1 PRIARAGA
9 RGPRGTC
16 TWRRDQ
22 HEEAAFP
29 PARADGRDQ
38 GERAAHPAVDR
49 ARGRR
54 HSRGEGRVPR
64 LRAAV
69 RAACSQGG
77 SEGEPRPRRARQVE
91 AAARVRRRRAGAAL
105 PRHQQRPR
113 SLLGHAQAVRRA
125 DDDAEAGQLQ
135 DDQRRAVRALPEGR
149 PQGPAD
155 PADPGHLRQR
165 PLGQLPERR
174 LGAVQV
180 RLPRHHVGDRR
191 RGRPRAVLPG
201 LERAAPD
208 ARLGPLGHRTG
219 GRPRRRQHPRGR
231 EERPAAVLR
240 EPARVRRRPPRELR
254 GLQAASD
261 LGHRAGRL
269 AAQEPASRLGAAG
282 DGRAVRRLRSAGLE
296 LGRRGPVP
304 ARLAALALPGAAP
317 AGPAGVLDRRH
328 AGGRPLPGHLP
339 HQRGTALQVAAPR
352 TVLLRLDGAREAP
365 ARGGCAEAV
374 PRQARAAA
382 RAVRGPLA
390 QDPFLQELPQHGG
403 DRPSRL
409 EREAGGASDV
419 CGTGGKRLMCGI
431 TGYVGSRPAEELL
444 LAGLERLE
452 YRGYDS
458 AGIALL
464 SDGALDKVRAVGN
477 LEALRKRVAR
487 ENRRSARSATIGIGH
502 TRWATHGRVEERN
515 AHPHSDHHGRFE
527 VVLNGIVE
535 NFASLRTRLE
545 GEGYRFNSDTDA
557 EAVAHL
563 ISYHFEGDLPAA
575 VGAAC
580 KELEGHY
587 AFVVMCADEP
597 DMLVAARREC
607 PLVIGRGEGEQF
619 LASDI
624 PAFLGETRN
633 VQYVDNDELVVVRPD
648 GVDFF
653 GHDGRPL
660 DRAVKVIDWDPETA
674 EKAGYDTFML
684 KEIHEQPQAVAR
696 TVGDRIV
703 GGDISLSGLG
713 EIDQRVL
720 AEARRIVLI
729 GCGTSYHAGL
739 IGRYA
744 IEEWSRVPTELDV
757 ASEYRYRNPV
767 VGSDDL
773 VVGLSQSGETADT
786 LAALRLARERGAKVL
801 GVTNVMGSQITRE
814 TDGVL
819 YTRAGIEIGVAAT
832 KTYVAQVAA
841 MYLLAVPLAAL
852 PGTMPESRRSDLLG
866 QLEAMPQQI
875 DKLIA
880 DCDGPVRELAE
891 RYHRSEFF

>member
-1 PRIARAGA
+1 
-9 RGPRGTC
+9 
-16 TWRRDQ
+16 
-22 HEEAAFP
+22 
-29 PARADGRDQ
+29 
-38 GERAAHPAVDR
+38 
-49 ARGRR
+49 
-54 HSRGEGRVPR
+54 
-64 LRAAV
+64 
-69 RAACSQGG
+69 
-77 SEGEPRPRRARQVE
+77 
-91 AAARVRRRRAGAAL
+91 
-105 PRHQQRPR
+105 
-113 SLLGHAQAVRRA
+113 
-125 DDDAEAGQLQ
+125 
-135 DDQRRAVRALPEGR
+135 
-149 PQGPAD
+149 
-155 PADPGHLRQR
+155 
-165 PLGQLPERR
+165 
-174 LGAVQV
+174 
-180 RLPRHHVGDRR
+180 
-191 RGRPRAVLPG
+191 
-201 LERAAPD
+201 
-208 ARLGPLGHRTG
+208 
-219 GRPRRRQHPRGR
+219 
-231 EERPAAVLR
+231 
-240 EPARVRRRPPRELR
+240 
-254 GLQAASD
+254 
-261 LGHRAGRL
+261 
-269 AAQEPASRLGAAG
+269 
-282 DGRAVRRLRSAGLE
+282 
-296 LGRRGPVP
+296 
-304 ARLAALALPGAAP
+304 
-317 AGPAGVLDRRH
+317 
-328 AGGRPLPGHLP
+328 
-339 HQRGTALQVAAPR
+339 
-352 TVLLRLDGAREAP
+352 
-365 ARGGCAEAV
+365 
-374 PRQARAAA
+374 
-382 RAVRGPLA
+382 
-390 QDPFLQELPQHGG
+390 
-403 DRPSRL
+403 
-409 EREAGGASDV
+409 
-419 CGTGGKRLMCGI
+419 MCGI

-624 PAFLGETRN
+624 PAFLGETRH

-648 GVDFF
+648 GVEFI
-653 GHDGRPL
+653 GHDGLPL

-703 GGDISLSGLG
+703 DGDISLSGLG

-767 VGSDDL
+767 VGPDDL

-832 KTYVAQVAA
+832 KTYVAQVAS
-841 MYLLAVPLAAL
+841 MYLLAVQLAAL
-852 PGTMPESRRSDLLG
+852 HGTMPESRRSDLLG
-866 QLEAMPQQI
+866 QLEAIPQQI

-891 RYHRSEFF
+891 RYHRSEFFLYLGRHVGVPVALEGALKLKEIAYVPTDAYAAGEMKHGPIALLSEATPVICVATDSPVSDKVASNIQEVRARGAHAIALATEGNREIATYAEHVLELPQTDWMLQPLLAAIPLQLLAYHVARLRGLNVDQPRNLAKTVTVE